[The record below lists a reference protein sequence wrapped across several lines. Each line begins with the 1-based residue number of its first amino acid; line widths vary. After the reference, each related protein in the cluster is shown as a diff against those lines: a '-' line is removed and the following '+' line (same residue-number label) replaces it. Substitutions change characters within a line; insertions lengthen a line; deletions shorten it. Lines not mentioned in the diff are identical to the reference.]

1 MFRDDYLKEAP
12 PSRPPMY
19 YLYNSIPDF
28 IIRCNIAFT
37 FISVNIFNKSLVNPR
52 LNFRNLNKTYIIQ
65 LGWTLSALFNSKQ
78 NIFIYDYCIAEKAS
92 EVSALNHIQIYAI
105 NFERIIRFFGKQGV
119 NKRNVNTLEDQ
130 VMYRDIFATIYLM
143 RKENPVKFKQQN
155 VFNTLYSAYGHNI
168 RYWLLLWPVSKFPFK
183 LIRIYFFLDN
193 KYREIK
199 RFLFARI

>member
-1 MFRDDYLKEAP
+1 
-12 PSRPPMY
+12 MY

-65 LGWTLSALFNSKQ
+65 LGWILSALFNSKQ
-78 NIFIYDYCIAEKAS
+78 NIFIYNYCIAEKAS

-119 NKRNVNTLEDQ
+119 NKRNVNTFEDQ
-130 VMYRDIFATIYLM
+130 VMY
-143 RKENPVKFKQQN
+143 
-155 VFNTLYSAYGHNI
+155 
-168 RYWLLLWPVSKFPFK
+168 
-183 LIRIYFFLDN
+183 
-193 KYREIK
+193 
-199 RFLFARI
+199 